1 MKLKNTNNWLYD
13 EVVDTKGIEIVE
25 ENIYVDEYFI
35 KNKSLIRMDLNLIQ
49 YPIFSKNTK
58 RKENQI
64 VKYFFN
70 KNKDTFITVI
80 PSAGNY
86 IPGEAEEKVFI
97 ALMKIMKQKGMPRKF
112 IITSKELK
120 EELSLNTGRYIT
132 IIKDSLLRLSS
143 TTYNFKNTMYSSE
156 KKTVL
161 SEEVQTAIMSLRILR
176 LEDKNNIKI
185 RKEINDNRIKE
196 VYEICISEHFYNN
209 IVTKGYL
216 VYNSDILLS
225 INASTARTIYMLIEK
240 LRFNELY
247 LKIDTFFLIKRIPL
261 KYSKSHM
268 SRTIKILESNLQEL
282 KNKKLIETFNFLKES
297 TWEKSEVEIYFNEQT
312 INEKQER
319 FFDDLNDFKRIS
331 TSLAISDTEHDLL
344 VVSDKEK
351 DSFQVTK
358 DMVQKIFNVLPSA
371 AKKLKSMP
379 KTITDNIGRHGFE
392 KVMKAAIYLSK
403 QKNLNSPRAYF
414 LKTLENNWAQDI
426 VLGTKILE
434 KENTEVIEVI
444 ESEFIQNYE
453 KELDYYNS
461 LSEKD
466 KNNLDEKVYKSY
478 ILECGEETKIQK
490 LAFRAAKRKLIG
502 EYILKNQ
509 LIKNNIVFE
518 IIDKKVEKEQNI
530 LTDINLFNDY
540 INKSINLYKAVF
552 DLSNDN
558 VIELKREI
566 LLKLSR
572 KFILNNL
579 TIEEIDK
586 TIAEKLGYKDNK
598 L

>member
-1 MKLKNTNNWLYD
+1 MKFENVNNWLYD
-13 EVVDTKGIEIVE
+13 EVINTKETEIIE
-25 ENIYVDEYFI
+25 ENIYVDEDFI

-64 VKYFFN
+64 VKYYFN

-97 ALMKIMKQKGMPRKF
+97 ALMKIMKQRGMPRKF
-112 IITSKELK
+112 IVTSKELK
-120 EELSLNTGRYIT
+120 EELSLNTGRYIA
-132 IIKDSLLRLSS
+132 IIKDALLRLSS

-185 RKEINDNRIKE
+185 KKEINDNRVKE
-196 VYEICISEHFYNN
+196 VYEICISDHFYNN

-225 INASTARTIYMLIEK
+225 IDTSTARTIYMFIEK

-247 LKIDTFFLIKRIPL
+247 LKIDTLFLIKRIPL

-282 KNKKLIETFNFLKES
+282 KDKNLIESFSFIKET
-297 TWEKSEVEIYFNEQT
+297 TWEKSEIEIYFNEET

-331 TSLAISDTEHDLL
+331 ISLAISDTEHGLL
-344 VVSDKEK
+344 VVSDEGKHSFEVSKE
-351 DSFQVTK
+351 
-358 DMVQKIFNVLPSA
+358 MIENIFNILPTI

-379 KTITDNIGRHGFE
+379 KTIADNIEKYGFE

-403 QKNLNSPRAYF
+403 QKNLKSPRAYF
-414 LKTLENNWAQDI
+414 LKALESNWAEDI
-426 VLGTKILE
+426 ILQSKILE
-434 KENTEVIEVI
+434 KENIEI
-444 ESEFIQNYE
+444 IDKDKPMQNYE
-453 KELDYYNS
+453 RELNYYNS
-461 LSEKD
+461 LSEDD
-466 KNNLDEKVYKSY
+466 KNNLDEKVYRAY
-478 ILECGEETKIQK
+478 ILECGGETKIQK
-490 LAFRAAKRKLIG
+490 LAFGAAKRKLIG
-502 EYILKNQ
+502 DYILKNQ
-509 LIKNNIVFE
+509 LIKDKSLIVNVDQKLE
-518 IIDKKVEKEQNI
+518 EEQSI
-530 LTDINLFNDY
+530 LTDISLFNEY
-540 INKSINLYKAVF
+540 ISKSIDIYKVVF
-552 DLSNDN
+552 DLSDEKI
-558 VIELKREI
+558 IELKREI
-566 LLKLSR
+566 LLKLNR

-579 TIEEIDK
+579 TIEDIDK
-586 TIAEKLGYKDNK
+586 TIAEKLR
-598 L
+598 

>member
-1 MKLKNTNNWLYD
+1 MKFENANNWLYD
-13 EVVDTKGIEIVE
+13 EVIDTKETEIIE
-25 ENIYVDEYFI
+25 ENIYVDEDFI
-35 KNKSLIRMDLNLIQ
+35 KNRSLIRMDLNLIQ

-64 VKYFFN
+64 VKYYFN

-80 PSAGNY
+80 PAAGNY

-112 IITSKELK
+112 IVTSKELK
-120 EELSLNTGRYIT
+120 EELSLNTGRYIA
-132 IIKDSLLRLSS
+132 IVKDALLRLSS

-161 SEEVQTAIMSLRILR
+161 SEEVQTAIMSLKILR

-185 RKEINDNRIKE
+185 KKEINDNRVKE
-196 VYEICISEHFYNN
+196 VYEICISDHFYNN

-225 INASTARTIYMLIEK
+225 IDTSTARTIYMLIEK

-247 LKIDTFFLIKRIPL
+247 LKIDTLFLIKRIPL

-282 KNKKLIETFNFLKES
+282 KDKNLIESFSFIKES
-297 TWEKSEVEIYFNEQT
+297 TWEKSEIEIYFSEET
-312 INEKQER
+312 INKKQER

-331 TSLAISDTEHDLL
+331 TSLAISDTEHGLL
-344 VVSDKEK
+344 VVSDEGKNSFEVSKE
-351 DSFQVTK
+351 
-358 DMVQKIFNVLPSA
+358 MIENIFNILPTI

-379 KTITDNIGRHGFE
+379 KTIVDNIEKYGFE

-403 QKNLNSPRAYF
+403 QKNLKSPRAYF
-414 LKTLENNWAQDI
+414 LKALENNWAEDI
-426 VLGTKILE
+426 ILQSKILE
-434 KENTEVIEVI
+434 KENIEI
-444 ESEFIQNYE
+444 IDKDKPMQNYE
-453 KELDYYNS
+453 RELNYYNS
-461 LSEKD
+461 LSED
-466 KNNLDEKVYKSY
+466 DRNNLDEKVYRAY

-490 LAFRAAKRKLIG
+490 LAFGAAKRKLIG

-509 LIKNNIVFE
+509 LIKDENLIVNVDQNLE
-518 IIDKKVEKEQNI
+518 EEQSI
-530 LTDINLFNDY
+530 LTDISLFNEY
-540 INKSINLYKAVF
+540 ISKSIDIYKVVF
-552 DLSNDN
+552 DLSDEKI
-558 VIELKREI
+558 IELKREI
-566 LLKLSR
+566 LLKLNR

-579 TIEEIDK
+579 TIEDIDK
-586 TIAEKLGYKDNK
+586 TIAEKLR
-598 L
+598 

>member
-1 MKLKNTNNWLYD
+1 MKFENTNNWLYD
-13 EVVDTKGIEIVE
+13 EVVDTKETEIVE
-25 ENIYVDEYFI
+25 ENIYVDEDFI
-35 KNKSLIRMDLNLIQ
+35 KNRSLIRMDLNLIQ

-97 ALMKIMKQKGMPRKF
+97 ALMKIMKQRGMPRKF
-112 IITSKELK
+112 IVTSKELK
-120 EELSLNTGRYIT
+120 EELSLNTGRYIA
-132 IIKDSLLRLSS
+132 IVKDALLRLSS

-161 SEEVQTAIMSLRILR
+161 SEEVQTAIMSLKILK

-185 RKEINDNRIKE
+185 KKEINDNRVKE
-196 VYEICISEHFYNN
+196 VYEICISDHFYNN

-225 INASTARTIYMLIEK
+225 IDTSTARTIYMLIEK

-247 LKIDTFFLIKRIPL
+247 LKIDTLFLIKRIPL

-282 KNKKLIETFNFLKES
+282 RDKNLIESFSFIKES
-297 TWEKSEVEIYFNEQT
+297 TWEKSEIEIYFNEET

-331 TSLAISDTEHDLL
+331 TSLAISDTEHGLL
-344 VVSDKEK
+344 VVSDEEEYP
-351 DSFQVTK
+351 FEVTK
-358 DMVQKIFNVLPSA
+358 EMIEKIFNILPTI

-379 KTITDNIGRHGFE
+379 KTISDNIERYGFE

-403 QKNLNSPRAYF
+403 QKNLKSPRAYF
-414 LKTLENNWAQDI
+414 LKVLENNWAEDI
-426 VLGTKILE
+426 VFQSKILE
-434 KENTEVIEVI
+434 KENIEMVDKNK
-444 ESEFIQNYE
+444 SVQNYE
-453 KELDYYNS
+453 RELNYYNS
-461 LSEKD
+461 LSEDD
-466 KNNLDEKVYKSY
+466 KNNLDEKVYKAY

-490 LAFRAAKRKLIG
+490 LAFGAAKRKLIC
-502 EYILKNQ
+502 EYILKNR
-509 LIKNNIVFE
+509 LIKNESTIE
-518 IIDKKVEKEQNI
+518 KIEKKLEKEQSI
-530 LTDINLFNDY
+530 LTNVILFNEY
-540 INKSINLYKAVF
+540 ISKSIDIYKVVL
-552 DLSNDN
+552 DLSDEKI
-558 VIELKREI
+558 IELKREI
-566 LLKLSR
+566 LLKLNR

-579 TIEEIDK
+579 TIEDIDK
-586 TIAEKLGYKDNK
+586 TIAEKLR
-598 L
+598 

>member
-1 MKLKNTNNWLYD
+1 MKFENANNWLYD
-13 EVVDTKGIEIVE
+13 EVIDTKETEIIE
-25 ENIYVDEYFI
+25 ENIYVDEDFI
-35 KNKSLIRMDLNLIQ
+35 KNRSLIRMDLNLIQ

-64 VKYFFN
+64 VKYYFN

-97 ALMKIMKQKGMPRKF
+97 ALMKIMKQRGMPRKF
-112 IITSKELK
+112 IVTSKELK
-120 EELSLNTGRYIT
+120 EELNLNTGRYIA
-132 IIKDSLLRLSS
+132 IVKDALLRLSS

-185 RKEINDNRIKE
+185 KKEINDNRVKE
-196 VYEICISEHFYNN
+196 VYEICVSDHFYNN

-225 INASTARTIYMLIEK
+225 IDTSTARTIYMLIEK

-247 LKIDTFFLIKRIPL
+247 LKIDTLFLIKRIPL

-282 KNKKLIETFNFLKES
+282 KDKNLIESFSFIKES
-297 TWEKSEVEIYFNEQT
+297 TWEKSEIEIYFSEET

-331 TSLAISDTEHDLL
+331 TSLAISDTEHGLL
-344 VVSDKEK
+344 VVSDEGKHSFEVSKE
-351 DSFQVTK
+351 
-358 DMVQKIFNVLPSA
+358 MIENIFNILPII

-379 KTITDNIGRHGFE
+379 KTIADNIEKYGFE

-403 QKNLNSPRAYF
+403 QKNLKSPRAYF
-414 LKTLENNWAQDI
+414 LKTLENNWAEDI
-426 VLGTKILE
+426 ILQSKVLE
-434 KENTEVIEVI
+434 KENIEIVDKDKPM
-444 ESEFIQNYE
+444 QNYE
-453 KELDYYNS
+453 RELNYYNS
-461 LSEKD
+461 LSED
-466 KNNLDEKVYKSY
+466 DRNNLDDKVYRAY

-490 LAFRAAKRKLIG
+490 LAFGAAKRKLIG

-509 LIKNNIVFE
+509 LIKDENLIVNVDQKLE
-518 IIDKKVEKEQNI
+518 EEQSV
-530 LTDINLFNDY
+530 LTDISLFNEY
-540 INKSINLYKAVF
+540 ISKSIDIYKVVF
-552 DLSNDN
+552 DLSDEKI
-558 VIELKREI
+558 IELKREI
-566 LLKLSR
+566 LLKLNR

-579 TIEEIDK
+579 TIEDIDK
-586 TIAEKLGYKDNK
+586 TIAEKLR
-598 L
+598 

>member
-1 MKLKNTNNWLYD
+1 MKFENANNWLYD
-13 EVVDTKGIEIVE
+13 EVIDTKETEIIE
-25 ENIYVDEYFI
+25 ENIYVDEDFI
-35 KNKSLIRMDLNLIQ
+35 KNRSLIRMDLNLIQ

-64 VKYFFN
+64 VKYYFN

-80 PSAGNY
+80 PAAGNY

-112 IITSKELK
+112 IVTSKELK
-120 EELSLNTGRYIT
+120 EELSLNTGRYIA
-132 IIKDSLLRLSS
+132 IVKDALLRLSS

-161 SEEVQTAIMSLRILR
+161 SEEVQTAIMSLKILR

-185 RKEINDNRIKE
+185 KKEINDNRVKE
-196 VYEICISEHFYNN
+196 VYEICISDHFYNN

-225 INASTARTIYMLIEK
+225 IDTSTARTIYMLIEK

-247 LKIDTFFLIKRIPL
+247 LKIDTLFLIKRIPL

-282 KNKKLIETFNFLKES
+282 KDKNLIESFSFIKES
-297 TWEKSEVEIYFNEQT
+297 TWEKSEIEIYFSEET
-312 INEKQER
+312 INKKQER

-331 TSLAISDTEHDLL
+331 TSLAISDTEHGLL
-344 VVSDKEK
+344 VVSDEGKNSFEVSKE
-351 DSFQVTK
+351 
-358 DMVQKIFNVLPSA
+358 MIENIFNILPTI

-379 KTITDNIGRHGFE
+379 KTIADNIEKYGFE

-403 QKNLNSPRAYF
+403 QKNLKSPRAYF
-414 LKTLENNWAQDI
+414 LKTLENNWAEDI
-426 VLGTKILE
+426 ILQPKILE
-434 KENTEVIEVI
+434 KENIEIIDKDKPV
-444 ESEFIQNYE
+444 QNYE
-453 KELDYYNS
+453 RELNYYNS
-461 LSEKD
+461 LSED
-466 KNNLDEKVYKSY
+466 EKNYLDEKVYRAY
-478 ILECGEETKIQK
+478 ILECGGETKIQK
-490 LAFRAAKRKLIG
+490 LAFGAAKRKLIG

-509 LIKNNIVFE
+509 LIIDESIVENI
-518 IIDKKVEKEQNI
+518 DQKLEKEQSI
-530 LTDINLFNDY
+530 LTDISLFNDY
-540 INKSINLYKAVF
+540 ISKSIDIYKVVL
-552 DLSNDN
+552 DLSAEKI
-558 VIELKREI
+558 VELKREI
-566 LLKLSR
+566 LLKLNR

-579 TIEEIDK
+579 TIEDIDE
-586 TIAEKLGYKDNK
+586 TIAEKLR
-598 L
+598 